1 MKRVYGILLA
11 ACLLLTACGETVPHG
26 QESDQQPTQNAET
39 NDLLEQEGAE
49 QPPAPVVPAL
59 PPMPADPWRDAYAG
73 FLEGLAEDLAQF
85 RDFTHPDYDP
95 NAPEGGADQVSG
107 TYTIYD
113 IDKNGTPELLLRY
126 GLTEAGSHTSVYG
139 YENETVVLYGD
150 IPSGHTAFYTWPGEN
165 GLAYNWGHMGGH
177 FVDRIYLANG
187 ELVQEKFFQEG
198 TDAPVFE
205 YTPMEQVLPGSLY
218 LFEART
224 YVELPEIRALTLP
237 IYEYGVRRTEETDS
251 ARQEAVKRAVEAVLE
266 NGAEF
271 YGVTADGFG
280 GDTGWTTLTEYLQ
293 PGGITEFADRPLRI
307 DGAARWEDVNVD
319 GVQEAILI
327 VRNEEGDSFD
337 NVCYVILTEEDGTV
351 YAYCLN
357 YMNSTVLEDGV
368 FKTPW
373 GENYAF
379 SFGGGQAYQYT
390 PGQELP

>member
-1 MKRVYGILLA
+1 MKKVYGILLA
-11 ACLLLTACGETVPHG
+11 ACLLLTACGETVTPG
-26 QESDQQPTQNAET
+26 QEDDQQPPQDVET
-39 NDLLEQEGAE
+39 ETLPEQEGAE
-49 QPPAPVVPAL
+49 QPSGHI
-59 PPMPADPWRDAYAG
+59 DPWRDAYAE
-73 FLEGLAEDLAQF
+73 FLEGLAEELAQF

-113 IDKNGTPELLLRY
+113 IDKNGTPELLIRY
-126 GLTEAGSHTSVYG
+126 GLTEVGSHTSVYG

-150 IPSGHTAFYTWPGEN
+150 IHSGHTAFYTWPGEN

-177 FVDRIYLANG
+177 FVDRICLADG

-205 YTPMEQVLPGSLY
+205 YTPMEQILPGSRY

-237 IYEYGVRRTEETDS
+237 IYEYGVRRTEETDP
-251 ARQEAVKRAVEAVLE
+251 ARHEAVKRAVEAVLE

-271 YGVTADGFG
+271 YGVTVDGFG
-280 GDTGWTTLTEYLQ
+280 GDTGWTTLEEYLR
-293 PGGITEFADRPLRI
+293 PGGISEFADRPLRI
-307 DGAARWEDVNVD
+307 DGAARWEDLNGD

-327 VRNEEGDSFD
+327 VRNGEGDSFD
-337 NVCYVILTEEDGTV
+337 NVCYVILTEESGTV

-368 FKTPW
+368 FKTTW
-373 GENYAF
+373 GEHYAVA
-379 SFGGGQAYQYT
+379 FGGGQAYQYT
-390 PGQELP
+390 PGQELL